1 MNGINACVKFEGLSQ
16 QENHVMDCAVDVWIM
31 TVARL
36 GLGSANEQG
45 SGRMSTLTGSSVP
58 RWRESTGKPVVRVLD
73 KPTPQ
78 TLIVSWCDA
87 RSGHFGYQAW
97 RAVVARKRGM
107 CVLTG
112 RLIKA
117 GEMVYKPRAEGQPRA
132 NGDAMI
138 LAESVRGGKQ
148 EAGSY
153 VVSEGA
159 GRRERANAAEGGA
172 SGADLPAPRDA
183 L

>member
-1 MNGINACVKFEGLSQ
+1 
-16 QENHVMDCAVDVWIM
+16 MDCAVDVWGM

-36 GLGSANEQG
+36 GRGSANVQG
-45 SGRMSTLTGSSVP
+45 SARVSALTASSAP
-58 RWRESTGKPVVRVLD
+58 RWQESTGKPVVRVLD

-87 RSGHFGYQAW
+87 RSGHYGYQTW

-112 RLIKA
+112 HLIKA
-117 GEMVYKPRAEGQPRA
+117 GEMVYKPRSEGQPPA

-138 LAESVRGGKQ
+138 LAESIHAGKAP
-148 EAGSY
+148 AGSS
-153 VVSEGA
+153 VVSEAA

-172 SGADLPAPRDA
+172 FGADPPAPRDVI
-183 L
+183 